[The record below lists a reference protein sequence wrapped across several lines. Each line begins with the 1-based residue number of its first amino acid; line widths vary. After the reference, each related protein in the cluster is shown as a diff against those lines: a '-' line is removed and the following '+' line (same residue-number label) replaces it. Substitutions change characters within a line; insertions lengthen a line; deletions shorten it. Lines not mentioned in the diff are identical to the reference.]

1 MILLGFPITLTIG
14 LGSIFTIINL
24 IWGKRRWIRDLL
36 MGSEKR
42 INKKL
47 VKTSIKLLQ
56 RNIEKI
62 IELTV
67 QEGQPERILAFMQEI
82 REKMAAFIKKGDEV
96 KS

>member
-1 MILLGFPITLTIG
+1 VILLGFPITLTIG